1 MAEITRRRTGELLRK
16 LFDILEQSPE
26 GIPASAAL
34 EQLAKSVQLTD
45 YEAGN
50 YAKGARRFEKIV
62 RFATVDCVKAGW
74 LVKHKGTWTLTEAGI
89 EAHQTLTDPEAF
101 YKEAVRLYRVW
112 KKGHDISE
120 DEPANPLSGQDE
132 AEDADK
138 ASAITFENA
147 EEQAWGE
154 IEAHVGTMDPYEVQN
169 LVADLLK
176 AMGYYPSWVAPPGK
190 DGGVDIIAY
199 ADPLGSRP
207 PRIKVQ
213 VKRQKDRMNLEA
225 VSAFLSHVNED
236 DAGLCVCTGGF
247 TRDALDFARMQE
259 RRKITLIDL
268 ERFVDLWNEFYPK
281 LDELARDRL
290 RLTPIYFLTPRT

>member
-1 MAEITRRRTGELLRK
+1 MVDAPTG
-16 LFDILEQSPE
+16 P
-26 GIPASAAL
+26 
-34 EQLAKSVQLTD
+34 
-45 YEAGN
+45 
-50 YAKGARRFEKIV
+50 
-62 RFATVDCVKAGW
+62 
-74 LVKHKGTWTLTEAGI
+74 
-89 EAHQTLTDPEAF
+89 
-101 YKEAVRLYRVW
+101 
-112 KKGHDISE
+112 
-120 DEPANPLSGQDE
+120 DE
-132 AEDADK
+132 AEDAEK
-138 ASAITFENA
+138 SSAITFEHA

-154 IEAHVGTMDPYEVQN
+154 IETHVGAMDPYEVQS
-169 LVADLLK
+169 LIADLLK
-176 AMGYYPSWVAPPGK
+176 AMGYYPSWIAPPGK

-213 VKRQKDRMNLEA
+213 VKRQKDRMNREA

-268 ERFVDLWNEFYPK
+268 ERFVDLWIEFYPK

-290 RLTPIYFLTPRT
+290 RLTPIYFLTPRS